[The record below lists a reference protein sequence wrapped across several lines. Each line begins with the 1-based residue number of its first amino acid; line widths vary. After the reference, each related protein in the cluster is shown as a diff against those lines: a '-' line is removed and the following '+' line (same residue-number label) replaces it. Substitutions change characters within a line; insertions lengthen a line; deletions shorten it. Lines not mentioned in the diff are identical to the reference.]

1 MAITELTATTQ
12 RLSEN
17 IQEGDVLMK
26 FFYAIFA
33 ILGVTGNG
41 VVLFVFYKTPDLH
54 VPTNILIGHQ
64 SFVDL
69 VFSIILFLNFIPPRI
84 DLEILGASRPV
95 LANLTCKVWVSE
107 FVYWSFLK
115 VSTVNLVFLTL
126 ERYFAVVHPIKFI
139 KIMNRRIAIS
149 MCILAWISGIVLSI
163 YFPIIH
169 RVEDDG
175 DCSSRSVKRG
185 SPERYAIVVL
195 SVVTTLILPV
205 GVMLYAYL
213 MIFWTL
219 RPAKNLPDTDLPSN
233 ATTIHMGDT
242 QINEADSREMEVT
255 RKPGGF
261 RDRCRRNVLIT
272 FFLVSLSYTI
282 CWTPDMVL
290 YFHHNVFTRHDWT
303 DPIHQFVILLAVSNS
318 WINPVIYT
326 WKYRGFQKG
335 LKDILVKTRK
345 DVTNIFR
352 TCFTYVQNRNIQFI

>member
-1 MAITELTATTQ
+1 MESTELTATTQ
-12 RLSEN
+12 SSFEN

-26 FFYAIFA
+26 VFYAIFA
-33 ILGVTGNG
+33 ILGVMGNG
-41 VVLFVFYKTPDLH
+41 LVLFVFYKTPDLH

-64 SFVDL
+64 SLVDL
-69 VFSIILFLNFIPPRI
+69 VFSVILFLNFIPPSI
-84 DLEILGASRPV
+84 DLETLGVSHPV
-95 LANLTCKVWVSE
+95 LSNLTCKVWVSE
-107 FVYWSFLK
+107 FVYWSILK
-115 VSTVNLVFLTL
+115 VSTINLVFLTL

-149 MCILAWISGIVLSI
+149 MCILAWILGIVLSI
-163 YFPIIH
+163 YFPFIH

-175 DCSSRSVKRG
+175 DCTSRSVMRG

-219 RPAKNLPDTDLPSN
+219 RPVKDLPDTELPSN

-242 QINEADSREMEVT
+242 QTNGVDSRKMEFT
-255 RKPGGF
+255 RKAGF

-290 YFHHNVFTRHDWT
+290 YFHHNVVTRHEWS

-335 LKDILVKTRK
+335 LKDSLLKSRK
-345 DVTNIFR
+345 DVTRVFR
-352 TCFTYVQNRNIQFI
+352 TCYTYVHNRNIQFI